1 MSSIF
6 PLVEHSVLFLVDGS
20 INGQNEIV
28 GTLYP
33 FEEFPWNTK
42 PGLVVWSKAAALQ
55 QFYAFQQTLYDQP
68 KVSPH
73 VQKQV
78 EDYFHKPPNQW
89 WINTSPVLN
98 PKAPFIK
105 GKLIRDIV
113 VSAPPPR
120 PASNWTPDEKT
131 GLTAEPLNY
140 VQFSDMSNEKPATPV
155 QQRVIEIP
163 RTLSKRGPVPKP
175 PTPESHISLGP
186 PPPPPSRRVPPP
198 PPPDDGLSAEIWETW
213 RQPDY
218 IMQEGYPVV
227 KLDKV

>member
-1 MSSIF
+1 M
-6 PLVEHSVLFLVDGS
+6 FLVDGT

-55 QFYAFQQTLYDQP
+55 QFYAFQQTQYDQP

-73 VQKQV
+73 VKKQV
-78 EDYFHKPPNQW
+78 EDYFHKPADQW
-89 WINTSPVLN
+89 WISTSPVLN

-105 GKLIRDIV
+105 GKLVRDIII
-113 VSAPPPR
+113 SAPPPR
-120 PASNWTPDEKT
+120 PTATPTEKT
-131 GLTAEPLNY
+131 GLTSDSPNY
-140 VQFSDMSNEKPATPV
+140 VQFSDISDNSPTAPV
-155 QQRVIEIP
+155 LQTRVVDIP
-163 RTLSKRGPVPKP
+163 RTISKRGPVPKP
-175 PTPESHISLGP
+175 PPLEVHVSLGLP
-186 PPPPPSRRVPPP
+186 PPPPPLARSVPP

-218 IMQEGYPVV
+218 IMQDGYPVI
-227 KLDKV
+227 KVDNP